1 MVNNHRC
8 QVILIAPTPTASRLM
23 LKAKKYGTR
32 YINNKQPVFQN
43 LNYM

>member
-32 YINNKQPVFQN
+32 YINNNQPVFQN

>member
-23 LKAKKYGTR
+23 LKAKKYGTPN
-32 YINNKQPVFQN
+32 INKQPVFQN